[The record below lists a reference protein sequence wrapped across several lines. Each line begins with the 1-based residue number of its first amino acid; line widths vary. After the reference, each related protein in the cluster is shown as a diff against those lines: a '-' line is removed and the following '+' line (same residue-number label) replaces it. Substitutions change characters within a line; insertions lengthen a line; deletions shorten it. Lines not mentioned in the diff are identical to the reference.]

1 MPIINPDDTQSDD
14 AVVQMVAFD
23 FDGTIT
29 TKDTFALFLRYYA
42 GSVRWLA
49 NIATLLPSF
58 ALYGLKMIDRNEVK
72 RRVVRRFFKG
82 ADEAKIWARAEQFS
96 REVIPA
102 LVRPQAQA
110 CLDDK
115 KARGEQVYIVSAS
128 IEHYL
133 KPWAA
138 LQGIK
143 TVIATKLEVVDSVLT
158 GEIEHV
164 NCWGEG
170 KLTRIKA
177 EMGQL
182 PYTIIEA
189 YGDSEGDKPL
199 LYAAKASFWRPFR
212 L

>member
-1 MPIINPDDTQSDD
+1 MPILNPDDSHCDH
-14 AVVQMVAFD
+14 AAIPMVAFD

-42 GSVRWLA
+42 GTPLWALNIVR
-49 NIATLLPSF
+49 LLPSF
-58 ALYGLKMIDRNEVK
+58 VLYGLKVIDRNEVK

-82 ADEAKIWARAEQFS
+82 ASEADIWKRAELFAQD
-96 REVIPA
+96 VIPA

-110 CLDDK
+110 CLDEK
-115 KARGEQVYIVSAS
+115 KARGENVYIVSAS

-133 KPWAA
+133 KPWAKA
-138 LQGIK
+138 QGIDH
-143 TVIATKLEVVDSVLT
+143 VIATKLDVVDSVLS

-164 NCWGEG
+164 NCWGDG
-170 KLTRIKA
+170 KLTRIGA
-177 EMGQL
+177 EMGHQ
-182 PYTIIEA
+182 PYTIVEA